1 MKKSKWFLL
10 LLALALVIGAAVG
23 SSYAYFTTY
32 STGRGGY
39 IVHMGNRTEIHEE
52 ALGSK
57 QDITI
62 KNTGDYPV
70 FVRVKIFAGS
80 NITVEPAFSSEYWEK
95 RTEGGQD
102 VYRYLKTLEKGE
114 ETGRTGETWNDGKLT
129 FDLTIPK
136 GEDVKEGDEVNVVI
150 IYESVPAVFRD
161 DGSPDLDT
169 AWSIGK
175 VTVIQ

>member
-1 MKKSKWFLL
+1 M
-10 LLALALVIGAAVG
+10 
-23 SSYAYFTTY
+23 
-32 STGRGGY
+32 
-39 IVHMGNRTEIHEE
+39 
-52 ALGSK
+52 
-57 QDITI
+57 
-62 KNTGDYPV
+62 
-70 FVRVKIFAGS
+70 KIFAGS

-150 IYESVPAVFRD
+150 IYESVPAVFKD